1 MNEQTKAK
9 VREQASGIKK
19 VSEKQ
24 ADAIKKLYETK
35 DPKFSEVEKLVH
47 KSVLYKIT
55 GNPKYAPKTGKSEKA
70 LKLNEILFS

>member
-24 ADAIKKLYETK
+24 ANAIKKLYETK

-55 GNPKYAPKTGKSEKA
+55 GNSKYAPKTGKSEKA